1 MPVVDFIYIHHYM
14 YPKTP
19 CLALHLLTINPTS
32 AVTGYVCRVGLR
44 CSSSLP
50 VGGSGSTPA
59 LLAFAADA
67 GAFASLSG
75 QASGGRAVAVRQP
88 GEGGY
93 RGVRGRP
100 WRDPRGLWKRSGL

>member
-50 VGGSGSTPA
+50 VGGSGSAPA

-67 GAFASLSG
+67 GAFAS
-75 QASGGRAVAVRQP
+75 
-88 GEGGY
+88 
-93 RGVRGRP
+93 
-100 WRDPRGLWKRSGL
+100 PRGQDVGVAGGGVAPAGRWRVSGSPRSRLTEAQ